1 MLVIITFGEH
11 FPWKARIDAVIGAL
25 LARVLRIG
33 NLGIYHAAER
43 ISIKC
48 TRNNTHTHTAA
59 HFMGVYNAMVLICV
73 GCRLE
78 TIRLGK
84 RSAVA
89 ADVVDD
95 DGDGDDGSD
104 GAAMAM

>member
-1 MLVIITFGEH
+1 
-11 FPWKARIDAVIGAL
+11 
-25 LARVLRIG
+25 
-33 NLGIYHAAER
+33 
-43 ISIKC
+43 
-48 TRNNTHTHTAA
+48 
-59 HFMGVYNAMVLICV
+59 MGVYNAMVLICV